1 MGTFSFKSSGL
12 TQAQQVAN
20 RLAATAVPIGIRTP
34 LALGTD
40 DLLVT
45 NSDLAAQWSDNLR
58 NLLLTNWGERL
69 GFYDYGANLRPLVTD
84 FVTQDDFD
92 SQAVER
98 IRSAVTRWM
107 PYIDLQSFLS
117 EVDRTQN
124 KNTGVVQLTV
134 TYDIPS
140 LNVTNR
146 RLQVSLYVI

>member
-1 MGTFSFKSSGL
+1 MGSFSFKSSGL
-12 TQAQQVAN
+12 NQAQQIAN
-20 RLAATAVPIGIRTP
+20 KLAAAAVPIGIKTP

-45 NSDLAAQWSDNLR
+45 NSDLATQWGDNLR
-58 NLLLTNWGERL
+58 NLVLTNWGERL

-124 KNTGVVQLTV
+124 KNTGVIQLTV

-140 LNVTNR
+140 LNITNK